1 MAVAIAA
8 VAFLFFPQCLASPYA
23 GMDER
28 IRTYWLNDV
37 VEAQPFL
44 SVAVNE
50 PKLMAAR
57 YVTPFIAI
65 LLIGLQL
72 RSRRLRREEALTA
85 VLLIVAF
92 AVSLWQ

>member
-1 MAVAIAA
+1 MSVLALAVAAVAI
-8 VAFLFFPQCLASPYA
+8 VFFPQCLASPYA

-28 IRTYWLNDV
+28 VRTYWLNDV

-44 SVAVNE
+44 SVAVNQ

-72 RSRRLRREEALTA
+72 RSRRLRREEGLAA

-92 AVSLWQ
+92 VV